1 MTELG
6 MVYKTHK
13 NDDNLGMVD
22 GIGFSILDGL
32 ENLMSALD

>member
-1 MTELG
+1 

-13 NDDNLGMVD
+13 HDDDDDNLGMVD